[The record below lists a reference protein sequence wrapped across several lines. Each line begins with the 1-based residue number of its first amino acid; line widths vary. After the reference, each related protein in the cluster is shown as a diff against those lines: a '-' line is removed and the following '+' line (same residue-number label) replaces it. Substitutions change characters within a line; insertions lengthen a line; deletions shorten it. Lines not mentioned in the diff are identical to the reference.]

1 MEHSSNS
8 YYVPDQSIWPIV
20 GAIAMFL
27 MLGGTG
33 LTLVDLQTADHASQS
48 SSVIMY
54 SGMAI
59 LIFMLFGWFGNV
71 IAESRSGTYSPQVD
85 LSFRYGMTWFIFSEV
100 MFFLAFFGAL
110 YYARAFSVP
119 WLGGEGDKGISN
131 MLWPDFEAVWPL
143 LTPPNPE
150 LFQPIKEV
158 IDPWHLPL
166 INTILLVTSSF
177 TVTFAHHA
185 LRHGERTK
193 ITIWL
198 AITLILGLTFLAFQA
213 EEYIEAY
220 QHLDLT
226 LNSGIYGA
234 TFFLLTGFHGF
245 HVTVGSII
253 LFILLIRVMKGHFT
267 PDNHFGFE
275 AGSWYW
281 HFVDVV
287 WLLLF
292 LVVYVF

>member
-8 YYVPDQSIWPIV
+8 YYVPEQSPWPIV

-27 MLGGTG
+27 MLGGTAMT
-33 LTLVDLQTADHASQS
+33 LTDLQNGDITQMSK
-48 SSVIMY
+48 ITMY

-59 LIFMLFGWFGNV
+59 LTFMLFGWFGNV
-71 IAESRSGTYSPQVD
+71 ISESRSGLYSPQVD
-85 LSFRYGMTWFIFSEV
+85 VSFRYGMSWFIFSEV

-110 YYARAFSVP
+110 YYARVFSVP
-119 WLGGEGDKGISN
+119 WLGGEGDKGLAN
-131 MLWPDFEAVWPL
+131 MLWPNFEATWPL
-143 LTPPNPE
+143 LTSPDPE
-150 LFQPIKEV
+150 QFQTIKEV

-166 INTILLVTSSF
+166 INTILLVVSSI

-185 LRHGERTK
+185 LRHGDRAK
-193 ITIWL
+193 IKMWL
-198 AITLILGLTFLAFQA
+198 IITLILGVTFLFFQA

-234 TFFLLTGFHGF
+234 TFFLLTGFHGL
-245 HVTVGSII
+245 HVTIGSLI
-253 LFILLIRVMKGHFT
+253 LFVLLIRVFLGHFT

-292 LVVYVF
+292 IVVYVF